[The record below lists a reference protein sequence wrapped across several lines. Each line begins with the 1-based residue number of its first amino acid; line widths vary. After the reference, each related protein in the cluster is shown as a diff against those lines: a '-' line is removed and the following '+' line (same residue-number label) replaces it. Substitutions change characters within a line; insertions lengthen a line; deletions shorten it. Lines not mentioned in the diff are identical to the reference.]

1 MAQMTQIT
9 LMIWMTR
16 SEVNDADDVDI
27 KRILPIIRETKIEV
41 IGHAKNCR
49 INHSGADFS
58 G

>member
-41 IGHAKNCR
+41 IGYGKNCR